1 MNFHILDTYVCLI
14 NMASNC
20 QKHITLD
27 FNCGYARTA
36 VRELTPKRR
45 WKSAT
50 YATERASKFKD
61 LFGAHEK
68 YGIQQSYFEVSDNK
82 PSQFNQ
88 DCEKILQIWSK
99 RWNPSS
105 TRQDYEDTFSIQKWK
120 NYPWNSSS
128 STPCKPVRPARG
140 ITRICS

>member
-20 QKHITLD
+20 EKHITLD
-27 FNCGYARTA
+27 FNCGYTRTA

-50 YATERASKFKD
+50 YATEQASKFKD

-68 YGIQQSYFEVSDNK
+68 YGIQQSYFEVTTNPHNSI
-82 PSQFNQ
+82 
-88 DCEKILQIWSK
+88 KIVKKFCKSGANGGTQAVPAKTTKTLFQS
-99 RWNPSS
+99 RSG
-105 TRQDYEDTFSIQKWK
+105 K

-140 ITRICS
+140 VTRICS